1 MPRDYFDMRE
11 GDDIAPDE
19 EGLELP
25 TIEIVRGEAAHT
37 LADMARDAVR
47 GRPTDAAGH
56 MMSVDVRDDAG
67 PVMQVKFNSRFTQ

>member
-25 TIEIVRGEAAHT
+25 TIGSSEAKQPIPSPIWQGMRSGAAPPTQRGT
-37 LADMARDAVR
+37 
-47 GRPTDAAGH
+47 
-56 MMSVDVRDDAG
+56 
-67 PVMQVKFNSRFTQ
+67 